1 MRVLAEIF
9 VVGVLIYFGD
19 NLEWLRDRHG
29 FPDASVSLV
38 YLDPPFDSNA
48 DYTSKLLLI
57 TRP

>member
-1 MRVLAEIF
+1 VKRL
-9 VVGVLIYFGD
+9 YFGD

-38 YLDPPFDSNA
+38 YLDPPFNSNA
-48 DYTSKLLLI
+48 DYTSKLVLI